1 MEAFDF
7 FKTLIIGYNNE
18 VNLTEIGPETKLT
31 EDLGLDSLD
40 LVEIGME
47 IEREFGIII
56 PDSEV
61 EQWETVGDVIK
72 STERTNG

>member
-72 STERTNG
+72 STERKDG

>member
-18 VNLTEIGPETKLT
+18 VNLTEIGPETKLN

-72 STERTNG
+72 SSERTNG